1 MHAAFQWN
9 EQTKSQKLAV
19 VYSNYVV
26 HRQQEPTTGHNE
38 NSLGSTKSGTYILT

>member
-1 MHAAFQWN
+1 MPLFNRMSRQNH
-9 EQTKSQKLAV
+9 KKLAV

>member
-1 MHAAFQWN
+1 MPLFNRMSRQNH
-9 EQTKSQKLAV
+9 KSWQLCTAII
-19 VYSNYVV
+19 VV